1 MNKKK
6 LLAAIEAHI
15 LGTAQLMGY
24 YSKKGLVCNL

>member
-6 LLAAIEAHI
+6 LPAAFEAHI

-24 YSKKGLVCNL
+24 YTKKGLV